1 MMRNFIT
8 TLAAI
13 LATTVLF
20 AQQLPQ
26 FTSSNF
32 DGWTYNNPGIQLN
45 SSNIAGGRIVL
56 YVNSQGDVLTLTSP
70 LFECHGIDSIEANV
84 VWYTSSFRD
93 NDFELSRTALT
104 MAIDDVTGNV
114 LDSATTV
121 PTVLGSTH
129 SLTIKLAVPA
139 RTDTARLRFV
149 SWQANHISSGAIK
162 RALITGI
169 AATTPPDDDPIPG
182 DVDGNGVVN
191 ISDVTMLIQ
200 AVLMSSD
207 ITNGDID
214 GNGVVNITDVTML
227 IDQVLRH

>member
-13 LATTVLF
+13 LAATVLF

-32 DGWTYNNPGIQLN
+32 DGWTYNNPGVQLN

-84 VWYTSSFRD
+84 VWYTSSYRD

-104 MAIDDVTGNV
+104 MAIDDVTGNP

-121 PTVLGSTH
+121 PTLPW
-129 SLTIKLAVPA
+129 K
-139 RTDTARLRFV
+139 
-149 SWQANHISSGAIK
+149 
-162 RALITGI
+162 
-169 AATTPPDDDPIPG
+169 
-182 DVDGNGVVN
+182 
-191 ISDVTMLIQ
+191 
-200 AVLMSSD
+200 
-207 ITNGDID
+207 
-214 GNGVVNITDVTML
+214 
-227 IDQVLRH
+227 

>member
-104 MAIDDVTGNV
+104 MAIDDVIGNP

-121 PTVLGSTH
+121 PAVLGSTH

-214 GNGVVNITDVTML
+214 GNGVINITDVTML

>member
-1 MMRNFIT
+1 MMRNIIT
-8 TLAAI
+8 LLAVI
-13 LATTVLF
+13 LVTTMLS
-20 AQQLPQ
+20 AQELPQ
-26 FTSSNF
+26 FTSGNF
-32 DGWTYNNPGIQLN
+32 DGWTYNNPGVQLN
-45 SSNIAGGRIVL
+45 SSNIAGGKIVL

-70 LFECHGIDSIEANV
+70 LFECHGIDSIEASV

-93 NDFELSRTALT
+93 SDFDLSKTALT
-104 MAIDDVTGNV
+104 MAIDDVAGNP

-129 SLTIKLAVPA
+129 SLTVKLAVPA

-149 SWQANHISSGAIK
+149 SWQADHVSSGAIK

-200 AVLMSSD
+200 AVLNSSE
-207 ITNGDID
+207 ITNGDFD
-214 GNGVVNITDVTML
+214 GNGVVNITDVTQL